1 MPGPILTT
9 LAARQEKIPRQGIP
23 LSSLHHARSSEESR
37 NLYEATDSSGTTLF
51 TPPFRRSFP
60 WRAPSITLLRPL
72 LQHFHSSL
80 CASILPAH
88 SETSGYKTLASAHR
102 VMGVRSARPRGL
114 EVRAGKKKG
123 NKGKSSDNGTQRSAS
138 DAKKSVRKG
147 AAYEQETRK
156 TALSMQARSSR
167 PIPPTAG
174 R

>member
-1 MPGPILTT
+1 MAGSIYNSSSSS
-9 LAARQEKIPRQGIP
+9 AAALP
-23 LSSLHHARSSEESR
+23 LFSLR
-37 NLYEATDSSGTTLF
+37 
-51 TPPFRRSFP
+51 
-60 WRAPSITLLRPL
+60 
-72 LQHFHSSL
+72 FHSPCSFRDVRVQDAL
-80 CASILPAH
+80 
-88 SETSGYKTLASAHR
+88 TSAHR